1 MAVRRLARQGL
12 IWSEA
17 APVASTSTS
26 RSTGGAQC
34 PACRHSTSS
43 ALPLHPAHTARTHH
57 PEDSH
62 GTQSNSKQSNS
73 SWAAISR
80 ASQALFAPT
89 VQSTNSSSP
98 SSSAQLVGTAAE
110 LVQELKLSK
119 PDPHR
124 VWNLF
129 SQVDLQGLT
138 HTLPLISL
146 HALLPAIHL
155 KPHQSPR
162 KGSSHPLSIQASTN
176 LARAYAVKVDLIRL
190 RLRQAGAKSGPG
202 DWNALI
208 WQYHALRYAP
218 GVTKIWDEMIEAGHL
233 PPVAVCS
240 RVFETMVGWIEMHG
254 RASGKTVER
263 AAAEP
268 LLKKAVSMLEDI
280 AGDSKRM
287 DSILEHFFTIVAK
300 AKDRKVLST
309 VVKRIFAFD
318 IKLPGAT
325 VELSEAQKAKIRT
338 MGEQELCWV
347 LEGLAELDDLSSMI
361 ATFEVFD
368 KPSTNPSSPDFFTQS
383 FSNPSSPST
392 AIDKPHPVGTRAFTT
407 LIQTAARLDQ
417 GPIVRHYFDLLF
429 SRWALDANFRIA
441 EIEQAIGSVQPLE
454 AEQEALLDEATE
466 SAISHLGESSV
477 DASSTSPSEST
488 SSSFASTVTPQID
501 FNVSLPVSHL
511 ASAPSSPSRPYVV
524 PSTLIGNI
532 AHYSL
537 HHHDLKT
544 ARWIRLRTKRLLQL
558 MESQASRINLVLN
571 LLEPSRQTSS
581 SSSPSPSSESAT
593 SSVDPST
600 TPRSLTLLERELALL
615 AYHRQQVR
623 LMLSSVKASSNIVRS
638 MTELHRLQY
647 SLGRRMKKL
656 ADPKLSKR
664 EIVRVRPGVRRKEQQ
679 VLLTRIVVLKH
690 RLNKLYTMEG
700 LRPGNWEYDRWATEI
715 KELRKKADGQGI
727 SEEEVEASTTTPLE
741 STP

>member
-17 APVASTSTS
+17 PPIASTSTA
-26 RSTGGAQC
+26 RSPC
-34 PACRHSTSS
+34 PGCRHSTSS
-43 ALPLHPAHTARTHH
+43 ALPLHPAHAARTHH
-57 PEDSH
+57 SDDSH
-62 GTQSNSKQSNS
+62 GTQTSSKQPSK

-98 SSSAQLVGTAAE
+98 PSSVQLVGAAAE
-110 LVQELKLSK
+110 LVQELKLAK

-124 VWNLF
+124 VWTLF

-155 KPHQSPR
+155 KPHHSPR
-162 KGSSHPLSIQASTN
+162 KSSGFPLSIQASTN

-190 RLRQAGAKSGPG
+190 RLRQAGAKAGPG

-233 PPVAVCS
+233 PSVPVCT
-240 RVFETMVGWIEMHG
+240 RVFETMAGWIEMHG
-254 RASGKTVER
+254 RASGKVVEG
-263 AAAEP
+263 AAAQP
-268 LLKKAVSMLEDI
+268 LLKKAVSMMEDI
-280 AGDSKRM
+280 AGDPKRM
-287 DSILEHFFTIVAK
+287 DAILDPFFSIIAK
-300 AKDRKVLST
+300 ARDRKVLST
-309 VVKRIFAFD
+309 VVKQIYAFD
-318 IKLPGAT
+318 IKLPGAH
-325 VELSEAQKAKIRT
+325 VELSEAQKAKTRT

-361 ATFEVFD
+361 SVMEVFD
-368 KPSTNPSSPDFFTQS
+368 RISTHPSSPDFFTQS
-383 FSNPSSPST
+383 FSTASSPST
-392 AIDKPHPVGTRAFTT
+392 SADKPHPVGTRAFTT
-407 LIQTAARLDQ
+407 LIQAASRLDS
-417 GPIVRHYFDLLF
+417 GPVVRHYFDLLF
-429 SRWALDANFRIA
+429 SRWALDSNSRIS
-441 EIEQAIGSVQPLE
+441 ELEQAIGSVPAESDPL
-454 AEQEALLDEATE
+454 DSTGE
-466 SAISHLGESSV
+466 SAEILLEPTSS
-477 DASSTSPSEST
+477 DSPSSPSPSSSTSSE
-488 SSSFASTVTPQID
+488 VPQID
-501 FNVSLPVSHL
+501 FNASLPVAHL
-511 ASAPSSPSRPYVV
+511 AASPASPSRPYVV

-537 HHHDLKT
+537 HHHDLAT
-544 ARWIRLRTKRLLQL
+544 ARWIRLRTRRLLQL
-558 MESQASRINLVLN
+558 MESQAARINSVLN
-571 LLEPSRQTSS
+571 VLEPSRSTSPS
-581 SSSPSPSSESAT
+581 TSTTSSPSTSNDTSA
-593 SSVDPST
+593 SPP
-600 TPRSLTLLERELALL
+600 PRSLTLLERELALL
-615 AYHRQQVR
+615 GYHRQQVR

-647 SLGRRMKKL
+647 SLGRRAKKL

-690 RLNKLYTMEG
+690 RLNKLYTLEG
-700 LRPGNWEYDRWATEI
+700 LRPGNWEYDRWANEI
-715 KELRKKADGQGI
+715 KELRKRADGQGLI
-727 SEEEVEASTTTPLE
+727 AEEEGATTTT
-741 STP
+741 STVAA

>member
-17 APVASTSTS
+17 SPVASTSAALS
-26 RSTGGAQC
+26 SC

-43 ALPLHPAHTARTHH
+43 ALPLHPAHTARTQHS
-57 PEDSH
+57 EESH
-62 GTQSNSKQSNS
+62 GAQSSSKQSSS

-98 SSSAQLVGTAAE
+98 SSSVQLVGAAAE
-110 LVQELKLSK
+110 LVQELKLVK

-155 KPHQSPR
+155 RPHHSPR
-162 KGSSHPLSIQASTN
+162 KSSGHPLSIQASTN

-190 RLRQAGAKSGPG
+190 RLRQAGAKAGPG

-218 GVTKIWDEMIEAGHL
+218 GVTKIWDEMIESGFL
-233 PPVAVCS
+233 PTVPMCE

-263 AAAEP
+263 AAAQP
-268 LLKKAVSMLEDI
+268 LLKKAVSMMEDI

-287 DSILEHFFTIVAK
+287 DAILEPFFTIVAK

-309 VVKRIFAFD
+309 VVKQIYGFD

-325 VELSEAQKAKIRT
+325 VELSEAQKAKIRV

-368 KPSTNPSSPDFFTQS
+368 KPATHPSSPDFFTQS
-383 FSNPSSPST
+383 FSSPSSPST
-392 AIDKPHPVGTRAFTT
+392 ATDKPHPVGTRAFTT
-407 LIQTAARLDQ
+407 IIQAASRLDS
-417 GPIVRHYFDLLF
+417 GPIARHYFDLLF
-429 SRWALDANFRIA
+429 SRWALDSNFRIT
-441 EIEQAIGSVQPLE
+441 EIEQAVGAVQ
-454 AEQEALLDEATE
+454 A
-466 SAISHLGESSV
+466 GESGEYIL
-477 DASSTSPSEST
+477 TSI
-488 SSSFASTVTPQID
+488 AI
-501 FNVSLPVSHL
+501 
-511 ASAPSSPSRPYVV
+511 RPN
-524 PSTLIGNI
+524 P
-532 AHYSL
+532 
-537 HHHDLKT
+537 
-544 ARWIRLRTKRLLQL
+544 
-558 MESQASRINLVLN
+558 LN
-571 LLEPSRQTSS
+571 
-581 SSSPSPSSESAT
+581 
-593 SSVDPST
+593 
-600 TPRSLTLLERELALL
+600 
-615 AYHRQQVR
+615 
-623 LMLSSVKASSNIVRS
+623 
-638 MTELHRLQY
+638 
-647 SLGRRMKKL
+647 
-656 ADPKLSKR
+656 
-664 EIVRVRPGVRRKEQQ
+664 
-679 VLLTRIVVLKH
+679 
-690 RLNKLYTMEG
+690 
-700 LRPGNWEYDRWATEI
+700 
-715 KELRKKADGQGI
+715 
-727 SEEEVEASTTTPLE
+727 
-741 STP
+741 

>member
-17 APVASTSTS
+17 APVASTSAS
-26 RSTGGAQC
+26 RSTGGPQC

-57 PEDSH
+57 SEDSH
-62 GTQSNSKQSNS
+62 GTQSTSKQSS
-73 SWAAISR
+73 GSWAAISR

-98 SSSAQLVGTAAE
+98 SSSVQLVGTAAE
-110 LVQELKLSK
+110 LVQELKLPK

-190 RLRQAGAKSGPG
+190 RLRQAGAKPGPG

-233 PPVAVCS
+233 PSVSVCS

-268 LLKKAVSMLEDI
+268 LLKKAVSMMEDI

-325 VELSEAQKAKIRT
+325 VELSDAQKAKVRT

-361 ATFEVFD
+361 ATIEVFD
-368 KPSTNPSSPDFFTQS
+368 KPSTHPSSPDFFTQS

-392 AIDKPHPVGTRAFTT
+392 AIEKPHPVGTRAFTT
-407 LIQTAARLDQ
+407 LIQTASRLDQ
-417 GPIVRHYFDLLF
+417 GPIIRHYFDLLF
-429 SRWALDANFRIA
+429 SRWALDSNFRIS
-441 EIEQAIGSVQPLE
+441 EIEQAIGSVQPAVAEE
-454 AEQEALLDEATE
+454 AVLD
-466 SAISHLGESSV
+466 ESSV
-477 DASSTSPSEST
+477 DVSTSIVSGTT
-488 SSSFASTVTPQID
+488 SSSFPSTIASEID
-501 FNVSLPVSHL
+501 FNASLPLSHL
-511 ASAPSSPSRPYVV
+511 ASAPASPSRPYVV

-537 HHHDLKT
+537 HHHDLST
-544 ARWIRLRTKRLLQL
+544 ARWIRIRTRRLLQL
-558 MESQASRINLVLN
+558 MESQASRINSVLN
-571 LLEPSRQTSS
+571 LLEPSRQSS
-581 SSSPSPSSESAT
+581 SSSSTSTSSESA
-593 SSVDPST
+593 SPSVDLSS

-638 MTELHRLQY
+638 MTDLHRLQY
-647 SLGRRMKKL
+647 SLGRRMKRL

-664 EIVRVRPGVRRKEQQ
+664 DIVRVRPGVRRKEQQ

-700 LRPGNWEYDRWATEI
+700 LRPGNWEYDRWANEI

-727 SEEEVEASTTTPLE
+727 SEEEVEAST
-741 STP
+741 STATSTQTDLTA